1 MPDQNEVLVQ
11 DIIQEHDELAQVAA
25 TVHGGASFMKLDLN
39 NPPVHDRIQRGL
51 VRDHIDAAV
60 INPHDWNQILRHDQ
74 QDPPPP
80 PPAPELPEMLGPWN
94 TGPIVF
100 DDGVAIGGWAEVIL
114 HRDGRFEFRGH
125 LHDSGAAS
133 YNTSV
138 VMVVRAGDGH
148 VYTFTH
154 AGAAH
159 GTFAAGS
166 RDDDWDNAGQN
177 DELAANWAGL
187 VSNWGWNWSAAVNT
201 DWQAL
206 LDSALMVAE
215 DALKVVGVVVS
226 VVALV

>member
-1 MPDQNEVLVQ
+1 MPGQNEVLVQ
-11 DIIQEHDELAQVAA
+11 DIIQEHDELAQVRA
-25 TVHGGASFMKLDLN
+25 TVHGGASFMRLDLN
-39 NPPVHDRIQRGL
+39 NPPAHDRIQRDL
-51 VRDHIDAAV
+51 FRDHIDAAV
-60 INPHDWNQILRHDQ
+60 INPPDWHQILRDP
-74 QDPPPP
+74 QDPQVPQG
-80 PPAPELPEMLGPWN
+80 PAPELPEMLGPWN

-100 DDGVAIGGWAEVIL
+100 DDGVALGGWAEVTL

-138 VMVVRAGDGH
+138 VVVVRAGDGH
-148 VYTFTH
+148 IYTFTH
-154 AGAAH
+154 TGVAH
-159 GTFAAGS
+159 GTFGAGS

-187 VSNWGWNWSAAVNT
+187 VSNWAWHWSAAANT

-206 LDSALMVAE
+206 LDSALKAAE
-215 DALKVVGVVVS
+215 DALKVAGVVIA

>member
-1 MPDQNEVLVQ
+1 MPDQNEILVQ
-11 DIIQEHDELAQVAA
+11 DIIQEHDELAQVRA
-25 TVHGGASFMKLDLN
+25 TVHGGASLMKLDLN
-39 NPPVHDRIQRGL
+39 NPPVHDRIQRVL
-51 VRDHIDAAV
+51 VRDHIGAPVTDQ
-60 INPHDWNQILRHDQ
+60 PDWNQILHLRPDR
-74 QDPPPP
+74 QDP

-94 TGPIVF
+94 TGAIVF
-100 DDGVAIGGWAEVIL
+100 DEGVAIGGWAEVIL

-154 AGAAH
+154 AGVGH

-201 DWQAL
+201 DWQEL
-206 LDSALMVAE
+206 LDSAVAAAE
-215 DALKVVGVVVS
+215 DALKVVGVAVA